1 MAKDGL
7 TAFEIDDAQT
17 VDQNISAFTSAL
29 ETIDGAL
36 ASVLSASLS
45 KISLEIP
52 FDQDALLDALYAAT
66 APVEPEKPSSREGS
80 AR

>member
-1 MAKDGL
+1 MAKDKL
-7 TAFEIDDAQT
+7 TAFEIDDTQT

-29 ETIDGAL
+29 KTVDDAL

-45 KISLEIP
+45 KISLEIHL
-52 FDQDALLDALYAAT
+52 DQDALLDALYAAT
-66 APVEPEKPSSREGS
+66 APIEPEQPSFSEGA